1 MAKTTYFTHNGEC
14 YTLELDSSKDA
25 YWHLMRRMDERMY
38 RPTMEWLASAK
49 RKSDLISMVKSGGI
63 R

>member
-1 MAKTTYFTHNGEC
+1 MAKTRYFNHGGEC
-14 YTLELDSSKDA
+14 YVLEHDGCKDA

-38 RPTMEWLASAK
+38 RPTMEWLAASK
-49 RKSDLISMVKSGGI
+49 RGSDLVAMVKSGEI